1 MATKKKGLIDD
12 ELIAEELAP
21 KKKSA
26 PKKKEVVD
34 AVPVEFLEHTGMLV
48 NTEHRAETKV
58 DLFGKTK
65 TELDRKTGEV
75 LMSKER
81 KELIEA
87 TRTAVARQQARSLEL
102 LVRVRDDETQPMKL
116 RMDAAKNILDRGIGN
131 TPLIVDETN
140 NDISVSFDEG
150 IKDLGV

>member
-1 MATKKKGLIDD
+1 MATRKKSLIDD
-12 ELIAEELAP
+12 EIIAEELAP

-26 PKKKEVVD
+26 PKKEKVE
-34 AVPVEFLEHTGMLV
+34 AIPVEFLEHTGMLV
-48 NTEHRAETKV
+48 NTEHRAETTV

-65 TELDRKTGEV
+65 TELSRKTGEV

-116 RMDAAKNILDRGIGN
+116 RIDAAKNILDRGIGN